1 MNLNTNKWEY
11 FDFIKIFDIRKGF
24 YNKKP
29 DPSGNGDIN
38 FIGATDHNN
47 GVTEKY
53 TIDEISAA
61 SKTGDPPNEVLSR
74 KLFPAHAVCVTNN
87 GSVGY
92 AYYQN
97 KSFTCSH
104 DVNPLYLINGE
115 FNMYTGLFVA
125 TVIMHDR
132 YRWGYGRK
140 WRPERMVKSKIKL
153 PIKYEESGLPF
164 IDKEKTYSDKGYVPD
179 WDFMERYI
187 KSLHHKP
194 ITTKNHSA
202 PLMPFATNNWK
213 EFFLHRIFKV
223 SMGNGIDAISTT
235 TDNPKY
241 NYIGREGN
249 NNGVAGFVDEIE
261 GELPFLAGAITLALG
276 GSLGSCFLQK
286 FPFYTA
292 QNVGVLQEKIQ
303 LSDYTKLFLI
313 TLIREECGIKYQAFG
328 RELNAHFRKDFTIK
342 LPIKQHNGKAIS
354 DETCEFSDEGY
365 IPDWEW
371 MENYIKSLPYG
382 DRI

>member
-1 MNLNTNKWEY
+1 MNLNLNKWKY
-11 FDFIKIFDIRKGF
+11 FDFVKIFDIRKGF

-29 DPSGNGDIN
+29 DASGMGEIN

-53 TIDEISAA
+53 TMEEIANA
-61 SKTGDPPNEVLSR
+61 SKTGDPPNEVLSK

-92 AYYQN
+92 AYYQD
-97 KSFTCSH
+97 KPFTCSH
-104 DVNPLYLINGE
+104 DVNPLYLIDGE
-115 FNMYTGLFVA
+115 FNTYTGLFVA

-153 PIKYEESGLPF
+153 PIKYDEVGAPI
-164 IDKEKTYSDKGYVPD
+164 IDGAKTYSEDGYVPD
-179 WDFMERYI
+179 WDFIEQYM

-194 ITTKNHSA
+194 ITTKVA
-202 PLMPFATNNWK
+202 DVTPRPFETDKWQ

-235 TDNPKY
+235 NNNPKY

-249 NNGVAGFVDEIE
+249 NNGVAGFVDEID
-261 GELPFLAGAITLALG
+261 GSNPFPSGAITLALG
-276 GSLGSCFLQK
+276 GSLGACFLQK
-286 FPFYTA
+286 YPFYTA
-292 QNVGVLQEKIQ
+292 QNVGVLQEKVQ
-303 LSDYTKLFLI
+303 MSDYTKLFLI
-313 TLIREECGIKYQAFG
+313 TLIQKECKIKYQAFG

-342 LPIKQHNGKAIS
+342 LPIKQHEDEAIL

-371 MENYIKSLPYG
+371 MENYIKSLPYS